1 MQETQETQ
9 VQSLGQEDPLEE
21 GMATYSNFCLE
32 NPMDRRVWRATD
44 HEVTESWIRLNQLS
58 MHEVISTESL
68 FNRINNIL
76 IRRDLK
82 TLILT
87 PM

>member
-1 MQETQETQ
+1 
-9 VQSLGQEDPLEE
+9 
-21 GMATYSNFCLE
+21 
-32 NPMDRRVWRATD
+32 MDRGAWWATD
-44 HEVTESWIRLNQLS
+44 HEVAESRIRLNQLS